1 MATNDNLNL
10 DEERIDV
17 LDHLLFRELGQQE
30 QWQQTMAMWEQR
42 ARQKRRL
49 RILPVLSNVAS
60 VAALFVLGLIVE
72 AMVPGVRIS
81 DSFVQPQPTGQT
93 VVTTDSLSV
102 DTAQTTVQP

>member
-1 MATNDNLNL
+1 MTTNDNLNL

-81 DSFVQPQPTGQT
+81 DSVVQPQPTVQT